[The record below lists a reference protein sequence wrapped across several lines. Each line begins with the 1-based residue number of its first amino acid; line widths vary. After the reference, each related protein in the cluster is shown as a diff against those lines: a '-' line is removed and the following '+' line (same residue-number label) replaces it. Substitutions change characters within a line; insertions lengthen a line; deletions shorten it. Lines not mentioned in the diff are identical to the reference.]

1 MMQDDDDDV
10 ANDKDDEKDNRAFAA
25 SAEWAAEAAADA
37 HKPYVLA
44 VGVCIR
50 NERRFMGEFVRHYLA
65 QGADHVYIVDN
76 GSTDG
81 GVEGLPE
88 CADPA
93 TVSVI
98 RDARELRLL
107 SDNAGGAIGHWRLL
121 TENLLARLQLNA
133 RWAAVVDADEFMFGK
148 NGHTLRSYVLSLP
161 PAVGRVY
168 VFWNILSPRRETVEE
183 EVSSSGRTRSGA
195 DLDADLDDQLPVLG
209 RHRRRPNYDR
219 MWAVGGALGEDARH
233 ANNFGKSLFRPARA
247 RLPEGLWLHKV
258 AVPGGPPGSRAVTNY
273 DEHSDE
279 ASVDG
284 GAHAC
289 FDNRPWVA
297 RSEADYR
304 RVNVTLHHYALRSRS
319 DVAKK
324 AAQLPVMAGKARFL
338 NGLFEMLRCAD
349 DGAFVDDDAL
359 PCGGAAGTADT
370 NTSATTTA
378 TQGRRRCCCPSPPAA
393 TDKKGHKSLSK

>member
-1 MMQDDDDDV
+1 MAGAALARARAVQGEGNYQSINQSTHKMQDDDD
-10 ANDKDDEKDNRAFAA
+10 ASFAA

-107 SDNAGGAIGHWRLL
+107 SDNAGGAMGHWRLL

-161 PAVGRVY
+161 PAVSRVY
-168 VFWNILSPRRETVEE
+168 VFWNIVSPRREAVEGGE
-183 EVSSSGRTRSGA
+183 EV
-195 DLDADLDDQLPVLG
+195 DNDHQPILG

-219 MWAVGGALGEDARH
+219 LWAADGALGEDARH

-258 AVPGGPPGSRAVTNY
+258 AVPGGPPGGRAVTNY
-273 DEHSDE
+273 DERTDE
-279 ASVDG
+279 AAVDG
-284 GAHAC
+284 GAHAR

-324 AAQLPVMAGKARFL
+324 AAQLPIMAGKARFL
-338 NGLFEMLRCAD
+338 HGLFEMLRCED

-359 PCGGAAGTADT
+359 PCQQAAAPPPMQQQQ
-370 NTSATTTA
+370 
-378 TQGRRRCCCPSPPAA
+378 QGRRRCCCPPAAAAAAA
-393 TDKKGHKSLSK
+393 TDSNK